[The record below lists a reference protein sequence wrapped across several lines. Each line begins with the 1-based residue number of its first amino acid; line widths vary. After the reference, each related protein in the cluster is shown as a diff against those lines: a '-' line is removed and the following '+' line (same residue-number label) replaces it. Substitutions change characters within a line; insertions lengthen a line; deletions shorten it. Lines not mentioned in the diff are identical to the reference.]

1 MLDFDF
7 RPDTPADVMAAF
19 ASAKQGGIGPDLPP
33 PRGRDETWELDWDYP
48 WDDEW
53 DPNPNPGVP
62 WTHDW
67 GWALAVEYPQSY
79 LELTRP
85 SGSSL
90 SWDPKRNVWHWS
102 SLGVIKADPEEY
114 LQLVAWIGA
123 FACPGATESLLV
135 PAGQL
140 RYDPDPIPIQILCDG
155 SRFIA
160 PSIGAL

>member
-48 WDDEW
+48 WDDE
-53 DPNPNPGVP
+53 
-62 WTHDW
+62 
-67 GWALAVEYPQSY
+67 
-79 LELTRP
+79 
-85 SGSSL
+85 
-90 SWDPKRNVWHWS
+90 WDPKRNVWHWS